1 MLSPNLEV
9 NTDTSL
15 IDPDWEDFAEFHDHY
30 YGLAIDYIKNM
41 VQGVSYENNVTDL
54 VVGEAGFYVQ
64 SKNFPVAFYGDTGA
78 AHVRL
83 LSESE
88 AQALVW
94 EATALYRAGDV
105 QSLTC
110 VYSDRSPLD
119 SFFGYRIEGDD
130 RYELGG
136 LRTSMPLHMRAMVD
150 AQVREAPAPEAS
162 TPEEGAEK
170 SATQS
175 TVNLDWD
182 TDWLEEPKGVLVY
195 QRTLKGEH
203 VLITA
208 PGRRQPFPLIGGFDE

>member
-1 MLSPNLEV
+1 MRRTPLLSPNLEV

-41 VQGVSYENNVTDL
+41 VKGMSYENNVTDL

-78 AHVRL
+78 AQVRF

-119 SFFGYRIEGDD
+119 SFFGYRIEGNE

-150 AQVREAPAPEAS
+150 AYVPEDDS
-162 TPEEGAEK
+162 QD
-170 SATQS
+170 SS
-175 TVNLDWD
+175 SSINLDWD
-182 TDWLEEPKGVLVY
+182 TDWLDEPKGVLVY

-203 VLITA
+203 LLITA

>member
-1 MLSPNLEV
+1 MRRTPLLSPNLEV

-41 VQGVSYENNVTDL
+41 VKGMSYENNVTDL
-54 VVGEAGFYVQ
+54 VVGDAGFYVQ

-78 AHVRL
+78 AQVRF

-119 SFFGYRIEGDD
+119 SFFGYRIEGNE

-150 AQVREAPAPEAS
+150 ARVPEDDS
-162 TPEEGAEK
+162 QD
-170 SATQS
+170 SS
-175 TVNLDWD
+175 SSINLDWN
-182 TDWLEEPKGVLVY
+182 TAWLDEPKGVLVY

-203 VLITA
+203 LLITA